1 MTARRAR
8 EEPLALRDAIAA
20 VNRELGL
27 PDPDALGA
35 FVDAWPS
42 IVGPSLAQHAMV
54 RSLRDGVCT
63 VEVDSPGW
71 ATQLRYLEASVVE
84 RAAEVCGR
92 GVVRAMRVVVA
103 GR

>member
-27 PDPDALGA
+27 PDPDALSA
-35 FVDAWPS
+35 FVDAWS
-42 IVGPSLAQHAMV
+42 TIVGPALAQHAMV

-71 ATQLRYLEASVVE
+71 ATQLRYLEATVVE
-84 RAAEVCGR
+84 RAAGVCGE

>member
-1 MTARRAR
+1 MTARRTR
-8 EEPLALRDAIAA
+8 DEPLVLRDAIAA
-20 VNRELGL
+20 VNQELGL
-27 PDPDALGA
+27 PDPDALRT
-35 FVDAWPS
+35 FVDAWPEL
-42 IVGPSLAQHAMV
+42 VGPALAQHAIV

-71 ATQLRYLEASVVE
+71 ATQLRYLEATVVE
-84 RAAEVCGR
+84 RAAGVCGT